1 MDIIKYINELDLQLD
16 ERYRGNCPLCNG
28 RNTFTVTKKVG
39 TLLYNCYKAD
49 CTLGGVT
56 GQRVS
61 LRDIQNRNKESDEIF
76 SLPDYIIPIVDSTKN
91 SSTFYKF
98 SARYGLN
105 LNDINLYYDI
115 REQRI
120 VFPILHNYSI
130 VDAAGRAV
138 NAMVRPKW
146 KRYGSSGYGCK
157 IGEGNIAIVVEDC
170 ISAAVVAT
178 TFTNCIGF
186 ALLGTNFMTSYY
198 EQLQDMDAI
207 IIALDPDASNKSIAM
222 KREISSHVPAV
233 AGIFTFKLEDDL
245 KYRKKHDIN
254 GIGDK
259 IMTIRNS
266 MEGEYNGT
274 STTTHVN
281 IS

>member
-1 MDIIKYINELDLQLD
+1 MDVIRYINSLDLQLD
-16 ERYRGNCPLCNG
+16 ERHRGNCPRCNG

-49 CTLGGVT
+49 CKLGGVT

-61 LRDIQNRNKESDEIF
+61 LRDIQNRNKESDKIF
-76 SLPDYIIPIVDSTKN
+76 TMPDYVTPVVDSNKN
-91 SSTFYKF
+91 SPTFCKF

-105 LNDINLYYDI
+105 LNEINLYYDI
-115 REQRI
+115 KEHRI
-120 VFPILHNYSI
+120 VFPILHNYNI

-138 NAMVRPKW
+138 NSIVRPKW

-157 IGEGNIAIVVEDC
+157 MGEGNIAVVVEDC
-170 ISAAVVAT
+170 ISAAVVST
-178 TFTNCIGF
+178 TFNNCVGF

-198 EQLQDMDAI
+198 QQLHDIDAI

-222 KREISSHVPAV
+222 KREISTHIPAA

-254 GIGDK
+254 GIENK
-259 IMTIRNS
+259 LLEIRNG
-266 MEGEYNGT
+266 MEGEDNGT